1 MKDLNTYINDFIANG
16 MEHAPNVLLA
26 IVILVVGLWIINNI
40 VKLLGKAMDKSKLDK
55 DVQPF
60 LKSLFGVLLKVMLI
74 FSVAEMVGVKTTSFI
89 AVLAAAGFA
98 VGMALQGSLGNFAA
112 GVMVLIFKPYKVGDL
127 INAQDQLGHVN
138 EIQIFNTIIT
148 TLDHKQVIIPNAQ
161 AISGTITNLSH
172 HEFMRVDCNIYMPYE
187 QDFAEAQK
195 IALDALRKV
204 PKALDSPEPYVE
216 IEEFETHN
224 IKLAARTHSTVD
236 DYWDVFFGANRA
248 LKEAFAEAGIKINYA
263 EGVQKGNY

>member
-1 MKDLNTYINDFIANG
+1 M
-16 MEHAPNVLLA
+16 
-26 IVILVVGLWIINNI
+26 
-40 VKLLGKAMDKSKLDK
+40 
-55 DVQPF
+55 
-60 LKSLFGVLLKVMLI
+60 
-74 FSVAEMVGVKTTSFI
+74 
-89 AVLAAAGFA
+89 
-98 VGMALQGSLGNFAA
+98 
-112 GVMVLIFKPYKVGDL
+112 
-127 INAQDQLGHVN
+127 N

-148 TLDHKQVIIPNAQ
+148 TLNHKQVIIPNAQ

-172 HEFMRVDCNIYMPYE
+172 YEFMYVDCNIYMPYE

-236 DYWDVFFGANRA
+236 DYWDAFFGANRA

-263 EGVQKGNY
+263 EGVQKGIY